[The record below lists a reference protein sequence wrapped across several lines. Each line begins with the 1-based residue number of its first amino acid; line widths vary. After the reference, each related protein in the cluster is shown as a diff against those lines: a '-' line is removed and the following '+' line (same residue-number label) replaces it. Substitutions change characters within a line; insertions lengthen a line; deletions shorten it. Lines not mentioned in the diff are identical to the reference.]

1 MLLPSYVYTGSLVD
15 SRPSVHVSSSESGLQ
30 PRYFSKPAHE
40 KKFFWKPFFFHLG
53 DASLGATPR
62 STRKHETRITS
73 PTHKCASWAQGT
85 QTLFLARSSMWAA
98 ATNPAGAGR
107 GRIRRE
113 KARPFELPV
122 LPTPILRVLVARMRG
137 CDMWR
142 RWDKVAGNPI
152 ASWDE
157 REKKKKREK
166 KTMRKR
172 SKLEKEKKALSTL
185 KYGETETNWCK
196 T

>member
-1 MLLPSYVYTGSLVD
+1 MLLHSYMYIREVCLVD
-15 SRPSVHVSSSESGLQ
+15 SRPSVHVSSSESGLE
-30 PRYFSKPAHE
+30 PRYFPKSAHGQDL
-40 KKFFWKPFFFHLG
+40 FFCKLFHP
-53 DASLGATPR
+53 SLGATPR
-62 STRKHETRITS
+62 SARKHETRITS
-73 PTHKCASWAQGT
+73 PTHKCVSWPWAQGT

-113 KARPFELPV
+113 SKARPFELPV

-157 REKKKKREK
+157 REKKKQWGNDR
-166 KTMRKR
+166 
-172 SKLEKEKKALSTL
+172 
-185 KYGETETNWCK
+185 N
-196 T
+196 